1 MKKLFKY
8 SSVFIAFFVMIT
20 MFRFPVQAASAS
32 VSVSSGQ
39 VYVGDTVTFTVS
51 ATGAGYVNIS
61 GAVNTSVWLEN
72 SSQSFTVTAGSEGY
86 LSVSISGVLADFTTE
101 QDVPVSGSASVQVV
115 SRPQT
120 QPTTPETPV
129 QPEQN
134 ENNTTNTE
142 TSTSQQEQIEKQE
155 QEKEKEEKNQEEKEK
170 QENSKYNL
178 RLASLSV
185 SQGALNPD
193 FDSDQYTYDVTVDS
207 SVKSIKIDATAQD
220 ENVEVN
226 GTGKKDLN
234 EDTSTFEIVTS
245 SSETDETSTYTIT
258 VHKRQK
264 GQIVKNKK
272 GEEFEIIN
280 DEIPLL
286 DGFEEYKLTID
297 GNEVNGIRSQS
308 KGVVLIYCYNEK
320 QEKNYYIYNEDKN
333 LIESIYI
340 PVTLFL
346 KNYAVVDIKEDEEL
360 NTGFKEADI
369 EIDSQVLPGYEFESK
384 DFKNYALLY
393 LMDENGDKNFYQ
405 FERSENTLQKYSL
418 AAPITI
424 KRYESL
430 LKKQSMDHKFMMGM
444 LVVDILLVIGLIV
457 LLVLYKRSV
466 S

>member
-1 MKKLFKY
+1 MKKFIKY
-8 SSVFIAFFVMIT
+8 ISVVIVFFISIT
-20 MFRFPVQAASAS
+20 TIDLPVQAAGAS
-32 VSVSSGQ
+32 VSVSAGQ
-39 VYVGDTVTFTVS
+39 VYVGDSVTFTVS

-72 SSQSFTVTAGSEGY
+72 SSQSFTVSASSPGS

-101 QDVPVSGSASVQVV
+101 QDVPVSGSAVVQVI
-115 SRPQT
+115 SRPQE
-120 QPTTPETPV
+120 QPVQPETPV
-129 QPEQN
+129 QPTPETTPEQAP
-134 ENNTTNTE
+134 
-142 TSTSQQEQIEKQE
+142 SQYQPTQEEQEKQE
-155 QEKEKEEKNQEEKEK
+155 EKNEEEKKK
-170 QENSKYNL
+170 QENSDVNL
-178 RLASLSV
+178 RLESLSV
-185 SQGALNPD
+185 SKGTLSPD
-193 FDSDQYTYDVTVDS
+193 FDLDHYTYDVTVDS
-207 SVKSIKIDATAQD
+207 SVKSIEIDAKAQD
-220 ENVEVN
+220 ESVN
-226 GTGKKDLN
+226 IDGLGKKTLDQ
-234 EDTSTFEIVTS
+234 EASTFEIITS
-245 SSETDETSTYTIT
+245 FEGQTSTYTLT
-258 VHKRQK
+258 VHKRQR
-264 GQIVKNKK
+264 GLIVKNKK
-272 GEEFEIIN
+272 GEEFEIVN
-280 DEIPLL
+280 EASTL
-286 DGFEEYKLTID
+286 DGFEEHRFMIED
-297 GNEVNGIRSQS
+297 QEVFGLSSSS
-308 KGVVLIYCYNEK
+308 KNILLVSCLNEK

>member
-1 MKKLFKY
+1 M
-8 SSVFIAFFVMIT
+8 
-20 MFRFPVQAASAS
+20 
-32 VSVSSGQ
+32 
-39 VYVGDTVTFTVS
+39 GDTVTFTVS

-155 QEKEKEEKNQEEKEK
+155 QEKEEKNQEEKEK
-170 QENSKYNL
+170 QENSEYNL

-193 FDSDQYTYDVTVDS
+193 FDSVQYTYDVTVDS

-264 GQIVKNKK
+264 GQIAKNKK

-320 QEKNYYIYNEDKN
+320 QEKNYYIFDEEEE
-333 LIESIYI
+333 LVESIYI
-340 PVTLFL
+340 PVTLF
-346 KNYAVVDIKEDEEL
+346 
-360 NTGFKEADI
+360 
-369 EIDSQVLPGYEFESK
+369 SK
-384 DFKNYALLY
+384 
-393 LMDENGDKNFYQ
+393 
-405 FERSENTLQKYSL
+405 S
-418 AAPITI
+418 
-424 KRYESL
+424 
-430 LKKQSMDHKFMMGM
+430 
-444 LVVDILLVIGLIV
+444 
-457 LLVLYKRSV
+457 
-466 S
+466 

>member
-245 SSETDETSTYTIT
+245 
-258 VHKRQK
+258 
-264 GQIVKNKK
+264 
-272 GEEFEIIN
+272 
-280 DEIPLL
+280 
-286 DGFEEYKLTID
+286 TID

-308 KGVVLIYCYNEK
+308 KGIVLIYCYNEK

-393 LMDENGDKNFYQ
+393 LMDENGESNFYQ
-405 FERSENTLQKYSL
+405 FERSENTLQKYSMQ
-418 AAPITI
+418 APITI

-430 LKKQSMDHKFMMGM
+430 LERQNMDHKIMIGM
-444 LVVDILLVIGLIV
+444 LVVDVLLVIGLIV
-457 LLVLYKRSV
+457 LLVLYKKSL

>member
-1 MKKLFKY
+1 MKKLIKY
-8 SSVFIAFFVMIT
+8 ISIVIVFFISIT
-20 MFRFPVQAASAS
+20 SIDLPIQAAGAS
-32 VSVSSGQ
+32 VSVSAGQ
-39 VYVGDTVTFTVS
+39 VYVGDSVTFTVS

-72 SSQSFTVTAGSEGY
+72 SSQSFTVSASSPGS

-101 QDVPVSGSASVQVV
+101 QDVPVSGSAVVQVI
-115 SRPQT
+115 SRPQE
-120 QPTTPETPV
+120 QPV
-129 QPEQN
+129 QPQTPSQPSPEQTPAQ
-134 ENNTTNTE
+134 EETTE
-142 TSTSQQEQIEKQE
+142 QESTSEEQK
-155 QEKEKEEKNQEEKEK
+155 KEEKNNEEKEK
-170 QENSKYNL
+170 QENSSVNL

-185 SQGALNPD
+185 SQGTLSPE
-193 FDSDQYTYDVTVDS
+193 FSSDHYTYDVTVNN
-207 SVKSIKIDATAQD
+207 SVESIEIDASAQD
-220 ENVEVN
+220 ESVN
-226 GTGKKDLN
+226 IDGLGKKTLDQ
-234 EDTSTFEIVTS
+234 EASTFEIITS
-245 SSETDETSTYTIT
+245 FEGQTSTYTLT
-258 VHKRQK
+258 VHKRQR
-264 GQIVKNKK
+264 GLIVKNKK
-272 GEEFEIIN
+272 GEEFEIVN
-280 DEIPLL
+280 EASTL
-286 DGFEEYKLTID
+286 DGFEEHRFMIED
-297 GNEVNGIRSQS
+297 QEVFGLSSSS
-308 KGVVLIYCYNEK
+308 KNILLVSCLNEK

-393 LMDENGDKNFYQ
+393 LMDENGDTNFYQ

-430 LKKQSMDHKFMMGM
+430 LKRQSMDHKIMIGM

-457 LLVLYKRSV
+457 LLVLYKRSM

>member
-134 ENNTTNTE
+134 ESTTTNTE

-220 ENVEVN
+220 ENVN
-226 GTGKKDLN
+226 IDGLGKKTLDQ
-234 EDTSTFEIVTS
+234 EASTFEIITS
-245 SSETDETSTYTIT
+245 FEGQTSTYTLT
-258 VHKRQK
+258 VHKRQR
-264 GQIVKNKK
+264 GLIVKNKK
-272 GEEFEIIN
+272 GEEFEIVN
-280 DEIPLL
+280 EASTL
-286 DGFEEYKLTID
+286 DGFEEHRFMIED
-297 GNEVNGIRSQS
+297 QEVFGLSSSS
-308 KGVVLIYCYNEK
+308 KNILLVSCLNEK

-393 LMDENGDKNFYQ
+393 LMDENGESNFYQ
-405 FERSENTLQKYSL
+405 FERSENTLQKYSMQ
-418 AAPITI
+418 APITI

-430 LKKQSMDHKFMMGM
+430 LERQNMDHKIMIGM
-444 LVVDILLVIGLIV
+444 LVVDVLLVIGLIV
-457 LLVLYKRSV
+457 LLVLYKKSL

>member
-8 SSVFIAFFVMIT
+8 FSVFITFFVMIT

-61 GAVNTSVWLEN
+61 GAVNTSIWLEN
-72 SSQSFTVTAGSEGY
+72 SSQSFTVTAGSEGA

-120 QPTTPETPV
+120 QPTTPETPT

-134 ENNTTNTE
+134 ESTTTNTE
-142 TSTSQQEQIEKQE
+142 TTSSQQEQTETQ
-155 QEKEKEEKNQEEKEK
+155 EKEEKNQEEKEK
-170 QENSKYNL
+170 QENSQYNL

-185 SQGALNPD
+185 SEGALNPD

-245 SSETDETSTYTIT
+245 SSETDETSTYTVT
-258 VHKRQK
+258 VHKREK

-297 GNEVNGIRSQS
+297 GNEVNGIRSES
-308 KGVVLIYCYNEK
+308 KGIVLIYCYNEK
-320 QEKNYYIYNEDKN
+320 QEKNYYIFDEEEE
-333 LIESIYI
+333 LVESIYI
-340 PVTLFL
+340 PVTLFS
-346 KNYAVVDIKEDEEL
+346 KSYAVIDIPEDEEL
-360 NTGFKEADI
+360 TTGFKEATI
-369 EIDSQVLPGYEFESK
+369 EIDSQSLPGYEFENK
-384 DFKNYALLY
+384 DFSNYAILY
-393 LMDENGDKNFYQ
+393 LMDETGTSNFYQ
-405 FERSENTLQKYSL
+405 YERTQNVLQIYSK
-418 AAPITI
+418 AAPITQKKYLSMLNEI
-424 KRYESL
+424 STNQKIMFAL
-430 LKKQSMDHKFMMGM
+430 LSFD
-444 LVVDILLVIGLIV
+444 VLLVIGLIV
-457 LLVLYKRSV
+457 IVFMYKNSLN
-466 S
+466 

>member
-1 MKKLFKY
+1 MKKFIKY
-8 SSVFIAFFVMIT
+8 ISVVIVFFISIT
-20 MFRFPVQAASAS
+20 SIDLPIQAAGAS
-32 VSVSSGQ
+32 VSVSAGQ
-39 VYVGDTVTFTVS
+39 VYVGDSVTFTVS

-72 SSQSFTVTAGSEGY
+72 SSQSFTVSASSPGS

-101 QDVPVSGSASVQVV
+101 QDVPISGSAVVQVI
-115 SRPQT
+115 SRPQE
-120 QPTTPETPV
+120 QPV
-129 QPEQN
+129 QPETPSQPTPDQTPAQ
-134 ENNTTNTE
+134 EETTE
-142 TSTSQQEQIEKQE
+142 QESTSEEQK
-155 QEKEKEEKNQEEKEK
+155 KEEKNNEEKEK
-170 QENSKYNL
+170 QENSSVNL

-185 SQGALNPD
+185 SQGTLSPE
-193 FDSDQYTYDVTVDS
+193 FSSDHYTYDVTVDS
-207 SVKSIKIDATAQD
+207 SVKSIEIDAKAQD
-220 ENVEVN
+220 ESVN
-226 GTGKKDLN
+226 IDGLGKKTLDQ
-234 EDTSTFEIVTS
+234 EASTFEIITS
-245 SSETDETSTYTIT
+245 FEGQTSTYTLT
-258 VHKRQK
+258 VHKRQR
-264 GQIVKNKK
+264 GLIVKNKK
-272 GEEFEIIN
+272 GEEFEIVN
-280 DEIPLL
+280 EASTL
-286 DGFEEYKLTID
+286 DGFEEHRFMIED
-297 GNEVNGIRSQS
+297 QEVFGLSSSS
-308 KGVVLIYCYNEK
+308 KNILLVSCLNEK

>member
-170 QENSKYNL
+170 QENSEYNL

-320 QEKNYYIYNEDKN
+320 QENNYYIFDEEEE
-333 LIESIYI
+333 LVESIYI
-340 PVTLFL
+340 PVTLFS
-346 KNYAVVDIKEDEEL
+346 KSYAVIDIPEDEEL
-360 NTGFKEADI
+360 TTGFKEATI
-369 EIDSQVLPGYEFESK
+369 EIDSQSLPGYEYENK
-384 DFKNYALLY
+384 DFSNYAILY
-393 LMDENGDKNFYQ
+393 LMDETGTVNFYQ
-405 FERSENTLQKYSL
+405 YERTQNVLQIYSK
-418 AAPITI
+418 AAPITQKKYLSMLKEI
-424 KRYESL
+424 STNQKIMFAL
-430 LKKQSMDHKFMMGM
+430 LSFD
-444 LVVDILLVIGLIV
+444 VLLVIGLIV
-457 LLVLYKRSV
+457 IVFMYKNSLN
-466 S
+466 

>member
-155 QEKEKEEKNQEEKEK
+155 QEKEEKNQEEKEK

-320 QEKNYYIYNEDKN
+320 QEKNYYIFDEEEE
-333 LIESIYI
+333 LVESIYI
-340 PVTLFL
+340 PVTLSS
-346 KNYAVVDIKEDEEL
+346 KSYAVIDIPKDEEL

-393 LMDENGDKNFYQ
+393 LMDENGESNFYQ
-405 FERSENTLQKYSL
+405 FERSENTLQKYSMQ
-418 AAPITI
+418 APITI

-430 LKKQSMDHKFMMGM
+430 LERQNMDHKIMIGM
-444 LVVDILLVIGLIV
+444 LVVDVLLVIGLIV
-457 LLVLYKRSV
+457 LLVLYKKSL

>member
-8 SSVFIAFFVMIT
+8 FSVFITFFVMIT

-61 GAVNTSVWLEN
+61 GAVNTSIWLEN
-72 SSQSFTVTAGSEGY
+72 SSQSFTVTAGSEGA

-120 QPTTPETPV
+120 QPTTPETPT

-134 ENNTTNTE
+134 ESTTTNTE
-142 TSTSQQEQIEKQE
+142 TTSSQQEQTETQ
-155 QEKEKEEKNQEEKEK
+155 EKEEKNQEEKEK
-170 QENSKYNL
+170 QENSEYNL

-185 SQGALNPD
+185 SEGTLNPD

-258 VHKRQK
+258 VHKREK

-308 KGVVLIYCYNEK
+308 KGIVLIYCYNEK
-320 QEKNYYIYNEDKN
+320 QEKNYYIFDEEEE
-333 LIESIYI
+333 LVESIYI
-340 PVTLFL
+340 PVTLFS
-346 KNYAVVDIKEDEEL
+346 KSYAVIDIPEDEEL
-360 NTGFKEADI
+360 TTGFKEATI
-369 EIDSQVLPGYEFESK
+369 EIDSQSLPGYEFENK
-384 DFKNYALLY
+384 DFSNYAILY
-393 LMDENGDKNFYQ
+393 LMDETGTANFYQ
-405 FERSENTLQKYSL
+405 YERTQNVLQIYSK
-418 AAPITI
+418 AAPITQKKYLSMLNEI
-424 KRYESL
+424 STNQKIMFAL
-430 LKKQSMDHKFMMGM
+430 LSFD
-444 LVVDILLVIGLIV
+444 VLLVIGLIV
-457 LLVLYKRSV
+457 IVFMYKNSLN
-466 S
+466 

>member
-1 MKKLFKY
+1 MKKFIKY
-8 SSVFIAFFVMIT
+8 ISVVIVFFISIT
-20 MFRFPVQAASAS
+20 TIDLPVQAAGAS
-32 VSVSSGQ
+32 VSVSAGQ
-39 VYVGDTVTFTVS
+39 VYVGDSVTFTVS

-72 SSQSFTVTAGSEGY
+72 SSQSFTVSASSPGS

-101 QDVPVSGSASVQVV
+101 QDVPVSGSAVVQVI
-115 SRPQT
+115 SRPQE
-120 QPTTPETPV
+120 QPV
-129 QPEQN
+129 QPETPSQPTPDQTPAQ
-134 ENNTTNTE
+134 EETTE
-142 TSTSQQEQIEKQE
+142 QESTSEEQK
-155 QEKEKEEKNQEEKEK
+155 KEEKNEEEKKK
-170 QENSKYNL
+170 QENSDVNL
-178 RLASLSV
+178 RLESLSV
-185 SQGALNPD
+185 SKGTLSPD
-193 FDSDQYTYDVTVDS
+193 FDLDHYTYDVTVDS
-207 SVKSIKIDATAQD
+207 SVKSIEIDAKAQD
-220 ENVEVN
+220 ESVN
-226 GTGKKDLN
+226 IDGLGKKTLDQ
-234 EDTSTFEIVTS
+234 EASTFEIITS
-245 SSETDETSTYTIT
+245 FEGQTSTYTLT
-258 VHKRQK
+258 VHKRQR
-264 GQIVKNKK
+264 GLIVKNKK
-272 GEEFEIIN
+272 GEEFEIVN
-280 DEIPLL
+280 EASTL
-286 DGFEEYKLTID
+286 DGFEEHRFMIED
-297 GNEVNGIRSQS
+297 QEVFGLSSSS
-308 KGVVLIYCYNEK
+308 KNILLVSCLNEK